1 MKMTDP
7 MLRQNVL
14 DELAFN
20 PGLNADDIG
29 VTASAGV
36 VTLFGHVGNY
46 AEKWAAERCTERV
59 KGVRAVAVELRVVPF
74 EFNALGDDI
83 IARRALQSLDWD
95 ARMPKDRVQIKVKKG
110 WVTLSGDVDW
120 NFQRVDAETDVRRLL
135 GVLGVSNAIVVK
147 SHPASQATE
156 AEIKS
161 RIDAAFR
168 RSAEIVPGT
177 VTVRLFQGHV
187 TLSGKVATWHERRLA
202 QNTAWSASGVIGVEN
217 LLTVV

>member
-29 VTASAGV
+29 VTASSGV

-74 EFNALGDDI
+74 EFNGLDDDI

-95 ARMPKDRVQIKVKKG
+95 ARMPKDRVQIKVEKG
-110 WVTLSGDVDW
+110 WLTLSGDVDW
-120 NFQRVDAETDVRRLL
+120 NFQRVDAETDVRRLQ

-147 SHPASQATE
+147 SHPATQVTE
-156 AEIKS
+156 DEIKS

-168 RSAEIVPGT
+168 RSSEIVPGT
-177 VTVRLFQGHV
+177 VSVRLFQGYV
-187 TLSGKVATWHERRLA
+187 TLSGKVASWHERRLA